1 MSLRLSIRLIKAC
14 DEGHL
19 LRREVVLPQEER
31 VRLGIAVEGLERMGQ
46 VFMFGAKT
54 KMGIGCGHVTVSL
67 HNKL

>member
-31 VRLGIAVEGLERMGQ
+31 VRLRTTRRALDLLHDVDDVYE
-46 VFMFGAKT
+46 V
-54 KMGIGCGHVTVSL
+54 VSIYVWRKNHFWAL
-67 HNKL
+67 VADM